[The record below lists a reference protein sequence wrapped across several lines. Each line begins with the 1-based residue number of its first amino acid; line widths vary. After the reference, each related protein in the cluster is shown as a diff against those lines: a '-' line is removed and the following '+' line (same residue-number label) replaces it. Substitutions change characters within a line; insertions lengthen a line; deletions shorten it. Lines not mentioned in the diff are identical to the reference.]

1 MQSGSFRS
9 SVFSGFYVSFTQV
22 DIEHFHSDSSNKKKE
37 GRTTSNLLPKSN
49 PRVGSKAKKTS
60 ATECLIITRPSYR
73 KRVDI
78 TLLLFLWVTLY
89 QWHKSDPTPS
99 LSRRHS
105 AISPTVLSQACDIS
119 RVKYG
124 RGNFGLGTLFKKIRS
139 SEKHLCECFA
149 HFVQSCLYFLSTHR
163 GPDKHTAIRRNDA
176 HSERQHKQKLNKRI
190 LPERTAV

>member
-9 SVFSGFYVSFTQV
+9 SVFNGFYVSFTQV
-22 DIEHFHSDSSNKKKE
+22 EIQRQWHSDSSNKKKKD

-73 KRVDI
+73 KRADI
-78 TLLLFLWVTLY
+78 TLLLFWVTLY

-124 RGNFGLGTLFKKIRS
+124 QGNSGLGTLFKKIRS
-139 SEKHLCECFA
+139 SEKHLCA
-149 HFVQSCLYFLSTHR
+149 LYFLSTHR
-163 GPDKHTAIRRNDA
+163 GPDKYTKYTAIRRNDA
-176 HSERQHKQKLNKRI
+176 HSERQAEI
-190 LPERTAV
+190 LAFS

>member
-1 MQSGSFRS
+1 MFLSHKWIYSI
-9 SVFSGFYVSFTQV
+9 FTV
-22 DIEHFHSDSSNKKKE
+22 TALIKKE

-73 KRVDI
+73 KRIDI

-163 GPDKHTAIRRNDA
+163 GPDKYTAIRRNDA
-176 HSERQHKQKLNKRI
+176 HSKRQHKQKFWRSLK
-190 LPERTAV
+190 